1 MIFLG
6 ISKKSLI
13 YFKNQSEK
21 RKNVYRLL
29 ELVSM
34 LPWSKILKLNSKEF
48 LHLLDT
54 GLQST
59 LKVHKNKSCFDIV
72 LNTVLIVSFN

>member
-1 MIFLG
+1 MSRDFKE
-6 ISKKSLI
+6 ISNILQKSVR
-13 YFKNQSEK
+13 EG
-21 RKNVYRLL
+21 KNVYRLL

-72 LNTVLIVSFN
+72 LNTVLIVSFY

>member
-1 MIFLG
+1 MSRDFKE
-6 ISKKSLI
+6 ISNILQKSVR
-13 YFKNQSEK
+13 EG
-21 RKNVYRLL
+21 KNVYRLL

-34 LPWSKILKLNSKEF
+34 LPWSKILKLDSKEL

>member
-1 MIFLG
+1 MSRDFKE
-6 ISKKSLI
+6 ISNILQKSVR
-13 YFKNQSEK
+13 EG
-21 RKNVYRLL
+21 KNVYRLL

-54 GLQST
+54 RFLSRYWASKYIKST
-59 LKVHKNKSCFDIV
+59 QE
-72 LNTVLIVSFN
+72 

>member
-1 MIFLG
+1 MSRDFKE
-6 ISKKSLI
+6 ISNILQKSVR
-13 YFKNQSEK
+13 EG
-21 RKNVYRLL
+21 KNVYRLL

-54 GLQST
+54 RFLTRHWASKYIKST
-59 LKVHKNKSCFDIV
+59 QE
-72 LNTVLIVSFN
+72 

>member
-1 MIFLG
+1 MSRDFKE
-6 ISKKSLI
+6 ISNILQKSVR
-13 YFKNQSEK
+13 EG
-21 RKNVYRLL
+21 KNVYRLL